1 MMETLKRTFRF
12 IRDAW
17 LIVGISLVI
26 LLAIELGLSLIFKAR
41 AMMRPPATNFRQDAD
56 TYDDRTW
63 ARNYYSEIDDIEQNR
78 SLRWKPYVYW
88 RRLPRNGQY
97 INIDGDGL
105 RKTVNPASVN
115 GKTEHERI
123 FVFGGSTVWG
133 LGSADDETIPS
144 LLSGIIS
151 DRGHPAEVVN
161 YGQYAYVST
170 QGVIE
175 LMRQLQKG
183 NIPDAVIFYD
193 GVNDTFNAFQ
203 TNTPGLTHNEMN
215 RELEYGLLDKGDI
228 YGHASKSLIRSL
240 SITRL
245 FGGMLGRLRGEEGQF
260 KPVSLKYEPSI
271 DDRNRL
277 IDAVVETYFNNIKM
291 VKSLADSHGFTA
303 QFYWQPVIFT
313 KKRLTEYE
321 RESIEKDFYF
331 PGMKEFYLDTYV
343 KLRSRTVEGVPEF
356 HDISTIFDETEKPI
370 FVDFNHMG
378 RKGNLK
384 IAERM
389 ALDYPGIKTKN
400 KGPVA
405 EAPIE

>member
-17 LIVGISLVI
+17 LILGISLI
-26 LLAIELGLSLIFKAR
+26 MLLAIELGLSLIFKAR
-41 AMMRPPATNFRQDAD
+41 AMMRPPAANFRQDAD

-88 RRLPRNGQY
+88 RRLPRTGQY
-97 INIDGDGL
+97 INIDEDGL
-105 RKTVNPASVN
+105 RKTVNPASLN
-115 GKTEHERI
+115 GKAERERI

-151 DRGHPAEVVN
+151 DRAQPAEVVN

-175 LMRQLQKG
+175 LMRQLQTG

-228 YGHASKSLIRSL
+228 YGYASKSLIRSL

-277 IDAVVETYFNNIKM
+277 VDAVVETYFNNIKM
-291 VKSLADSHGFTA
+291 VKSLADSHGFSA
-303 QFYWQPVIFT
+303 QFYWQPVIFS

-331 PGMKEFYLDTYV
+331 PGMKEFYLDTWA
-343 KLRSRTVEGVPEF
+343 KLRGRSGEGVPEF
-356 HDISTIFDETEKPI
+356 HDISSIFDETEKPI

-389 ALDYPGIKTKN
+389 ALDYLGIKTKN